1 MKILISGATGLVG
14 SILVEKA
21 LSLEHEIHFLTT
33 RKAKLKEH
41 GKMKGF
47 YWNPSENELDLDCFD
62 GVDAVVHLAGAS
74 ISQPWTKK
82 NKEVISSS
90 RIKGT
95 RLLVDGIRQCK
106 GKHQIKQVVAASAI
120 GIYPSSFDVVYTED
134 YSPKRSSFLEEVVID
149 WEQEE
154 DGFFLLGL
162 NLAKLRIGLVLTKT
176 GGVLGPMKI
185 PTWFGLGAAFGNGLQ
200 TQSWIHVDDLVAMI
214 LSAIDNSWEGVYNAV
229 SPHPVSQ
236 KEFTQTLAKAMQR
249 IYFMPPIPKL
259 FIRLI
264 AGEMSTLVFNSQNV
278 SAKKVQEKGF
288 EFTYP
293 TLLPAIKS
301 LL

>member
-14 SILVEKA
+14 SILVERA
-21 LSLEHEIHFLTT
+21 LSLGHEIHFLTT
-33 RKAKLKEH
+33 RKAKLREE
-41 GKMKGF
+41 GKMQGF
-47 YWNPSENELDLDCFD
+47 YWNPALKEIDLDCFN

-82 NKEVISSS
+82 NKEAISSS
-90 RIKGT
+90 RINGT
-95 RLLVDGIRQCK
+95 RLLVDGIRQCN
-106 GKHQIKQVVAASAI
+106 GKHQIKQVVGASAI
-120 GIYPSSFDVVYTED
+120 GIYPSSFEDVYTED
-134 YSPKRSSFLEEVVID
+134 YTPKRASFLEEVVID

-154 DGFFLLGL
+154 DGFTSLGL

-176 GGVLGPMKI
+176 GGVLGPLKI
-185 PTWFGLGAAFGNGLQ
+185 PTWFGLGAAFGNGRQ
-200 TQSWIHVDDLVAMI
+200 TQSWIHIDDLVAMI
-214 LSAIDNSWEGVYNAV
+214 LSAIDNSWQGVYNAV

-236 KEFTQTLAKAMQR
+236 KVFTQTLAKAMR
-249 IYFMPPIPKL
+249 RVCFLPPIPKV

-264 AGEMSTLVFNSQNV
+264 VGEMSTLVFNSQNV
-278 SAKKVQEKGF
+278 SAAKVQQKGF
-288 EFTYP
+288 VFTYP

>member
-1 MKILISGATGLVG
+1 MRIVITGATGLVG
-14 SILVEKA
+14 SILAEKA
-21 LSLEHEIHFLTT
+21 LSLGHEVHFLTT
-33 RKAKLKEH
+33 RKAKLK
-41 GKMKGF
+41 GNRKMIGF
-47 YWNPSENELDLDCFD
+47 YWNPTDNELDLDCFK

-82 NKEVISSS
+82 NKEAISSS

-95 RLLVDGIRQCK
+95 RLLVDGIRQCN

-134 YSPKRSSFLEEVVID
+134 YSPKRSSFLEEVVMD

-154 DGFFLLGL
+154 DGFSSLGL

-176 GGVLGPMKI
+176 GGVLGPLKI
-185 PTWFGLGAAFGNGLQ
+185 PTWFGLGAAFGNGRQ
-200 TQSWIHVDDLVAMI
+200 TQSWIHVNDLVAMI
-214 LSAIDNSWEGVYNAV
+214 LSAVENRWQGVYNAV

-236 KEFTQTLAKAMQR
+236 KEFTKTLAKAMRR
-249 IYFMPPIPKL
+249 IYFMPPIPKF

-264 AGEMSTLVFNSQNV
+264 VGEMSTLVFNSQNV
-278 SAKKVQEKGF
+278 SAEKVQKKGF
-288 EFTYP
+288 VFTYP